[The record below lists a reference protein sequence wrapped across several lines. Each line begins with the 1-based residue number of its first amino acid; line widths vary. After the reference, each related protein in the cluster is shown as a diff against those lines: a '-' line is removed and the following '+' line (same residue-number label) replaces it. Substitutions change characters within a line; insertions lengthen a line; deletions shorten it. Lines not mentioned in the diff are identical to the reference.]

1 MQLTPITQK
10 YILHWG
16 EMGARW
22 GINRTVA
29 QIHALLYLSPQPLHA
44 EEIAETLSVARSN
57 VSYGLRE
64 LQGWGIVHVTH
75 ILGDRRDHFESMKD
89 VWEMFRII
97 VDERRRREVDPTLE
111 MLRTCVTELEQA
123 GPKEAYSRE
132 RLSEMLRFFEEMVG
146 LHQEMSRLP
155 GGTIRRLAGLRGKL
169 RKLLGGGKEGG
180 KDSGREK

>member
-1 MQLTPITQK
+1 MQLTPTAQK

-29 QIHALLYLSPQPLHA
+29 QIHALLYLSPTPLNA

-57 VSYGLRE
+57 VSYSLRE
-64 LQGWGIVHVTH
+64 LQGWGIVRVTH
-75 ILGDRRDHFESMKD
+75 VLGDRRDHFESLKD

-97 VDERRRREVDPTLE
+97 VEERRRREVDPTLVL
-111 MLRTCVTELEQA
+111 LRECVADLEKSGSQ
-123 GPKEAYSRE
+123 EAYARE
-132 RLSEMLRFFEEMVG
+132 RLGEMLRFFEEMTA

-155 GGTIRRLAGLRGKL
+155 GGTFRRLASLRGKL
-169 RKLLGGGKEGG
+169 RKLLGSGKG
-180 KDSGREK
+180 K

>member
-1 MQLTPITQK
+1 MQLTPVAQK
-10 YILHWG
+10 FILHWG

-57 VSYGLRE
+57 VSYSLRE

-75 ILGDRRDHFESMKD
+75 LLGDRRDHFESMKD
-89 VWEMFRII
+89 IWEMFRII

-111 MLRTCVTELEQA
+111 VLRGCVADLEKA
-123 GPKEAYSRE
+123 GSQEAYARE
-132 RLSEMLRFFEEMVG
+132 RLGEMLRFFEEMTA

-169 RKLLGGGKEGG
+169 RKLLGGGKG
-180 KDSGREK
+180 K